1 MTPKTWLWLTVAC
14 VIGSQACSEGALGV
28 SDETVI
34 PNADAGADGVDQGRI
49 VDDTGSLA
57 PDTARDASPEGD
69 TATEDLG
76 APDVPDPAPDVGG
89 DTGATEHRTEP
100 PLPPPYSHGE
110 CPELVGGPTSDT
122 AVVRDFPTGTDLRQ
136 FRLLVPESYD
146 GSRPMPV
153 VFAWHWLNASSNS
166 FVRQAELE
174 SAAEQLDL
182 IVVLPD
188 RLENNGNKAFTFDWP
203 FAEDWGK
210 EAELLFLDDLMSC
223 VQGQFNVDRQR
234 VFAIGVSAGGLW
246 VTHVS
251 TTPQADYFAAFE
263 SLSGG
268 LGEVL
273 GVWEM
278 AWAPQAHKFPAIVLW
293 GGDGD
298 WLGLSFS
305 EASVRYRD
313 ALRDDGHFVVQCV
326 HTAGHAV
333 PPIEAPGEM
342 ETRFRAL
349 WTFMLDH
356 PYATPAGASPYLDN
370 GLPEFFPDWC
380 EIVR

>member
-1 MTPKTWLWLTVAC
+1 MALLA
-14 VIGSQACSEGALGV
+14 ACSDDSAGAGG
-28 SDETVI
+28 STDPII
-34 PNADAGADGVDQGRI
+34 PDAGGET
-49 VDDTGSLA
+49 DDTGRVA
-57 PDTARDASPEGD
+57 DDVAETPDAVPDTADSEPDAQLPEDSGPDLPVVDAGD
-69 TATEDLG
+69 DTSETDAE
-76 APDVPDPAPDVGG
+76 P
-89 DTGATEHRTEP
+89 DTGPEPLTDP

-110 CPELVGGPTSDT
+110 CPVLVGGPTNDT
-122 AVVRDFPTGTDLRQ
+122 SVVVDFPTGEHMRR
-136 FRLLVPESYD
+136 FRLMVPEGYD
-146 GSRPMPV
+146 GSEPMPL
-153 VFAWHWLNASSNS
+153 VFAWHWLNASSSS
-166 FVRQAELE
+166 FVREAQFE
-174 SAAEQLDL
+174 SAIEQLGL

-188 RLENNGNKAFTFDWP
+188 GLENDRGDKAYTFDWP

-223 VQGQFNVDRQR
+223 VQEQYNIDRRR
-234 VFAIGVSAGGLW
+234 VYGIGVSAGGLW
-246 VTHVS
+246 VTYVS
-251 TTPQADYFAAFE
+251 TTAQGNYFAAIE

-278 AWAPQAHKFPAIVLW
+278 QYQPQPNKFPAIVLW

-326 HTAGHAV
+326 HDAGHAV

-356 PYATPAGASPYLDN
+356 PYGLPPGHSPYLQD
-370 GLPEFFPDWC
+370 GLPDFFPEWC
-380 EIVR
+380 EIVP